1 METERIRTVCK
12 AMHNYGSSKMLY
24 EDILKQNPQLGSKLK
39 LSNLFAPQEFI
50 ITTLPQLIA
59 PTLAVLT
66 SLGITAVHLEGQ
78 ALSVRNVPLDM
89 PTEAV
94 QVSLQ
99 KQLQPQIIFVD
110 MFKPKQPNALHLG
123 VGKVYVTPE
132 AWTSP
137 TFASFRESITP
148 SDVLEPFIS
157 VPHDDSRSHLSPMY
171 MRLWKTFP
179 RKSKTSAR
187 QNARI
192 PIHAPPPKS
201 PPNFS
206 RSKRASA
213 SLSPAAQN
221 LTQMVQ
227 ELQKITANQFEL
239 MAERNQAL
247 HEKLATRV
255 DAVEAKIDSISLE
268 IESLN
273 ANLGQ
278 IVKILARHGQM
289 MESNNDS
296 VLTCFSKLNIQDN
309 HTAQPKQM
317 EDLPSTTS
325 QMETNLPLEPELLI
339 TAEIVVE
346 NENKRNRSNT
356 PKTQRK
362 ALAPPKSTPPKSN
375 VARPN
380 QSEKISPARTP
391 HMTNWPLTPT
401 PMGPEPPFML

>member
-1 METERIRTVCK
+1 
-12 AMHNYGSSKMLY
+12 MLY
-24 EDILKQNPQLGSKLK
+24 EDILKKNPQLGSKLK
-39 LSNLFAPQEFI
+39 LSNLFAPQEYI
-50 ITTLPQLIA
+50 ITTAPALIA
-59 PTLAVLT
+59 STLAALNV
-66 SLGITAVHLEGQ
+66 LGIAAVHLEGP

-89 PTEAV
+89 PTEAI

-99 KQLQPQIIFVD
+99 KQLQPQIIFLD

-137 TFASFRESITP
+137 TFAPFRESITP
-148 SDVLEPFIS
+148 SDIFEPFIS
-157 VPHDDSRSHLSPMY
+157 VQHDDSRSHLSPMY

-179 RKSKTSAR
+179 RKSKSTARPSAH
-187 QNARI
+187 I
-192 PIHAPPPKS
+192 PFRAPPPTS
-201 PPNFS
+201 PPNS
-206 RSKRASA
+206 TRSQRASA

-227 ELQKITANQFEL
+227 ELQKTTANQFEL

-255 DAVEAKIDSISLE
+255 DNLESKIDSISLE
-268 IESLN
+268 IDSLN

-296 VLTCFSKLNIQDN
+296 ILTCFSNLNIDSNRNPVQL
-309 HTAQPKQM
+309 KQM
-317 EDLPSTTS
+317 EAKLSSTTS
-325 QMETNLPLEPELLI
+325 QIEANAPLEPEMLI
-339 TAEIVVE
+339 TTEIVAA
-346 NENKRNRSNT
+346 NETNKRNRSTT

-362 ALAPPKSTPPKSN
+362 APAPPKSTPPKSN
-375 VARPN
+375 AAQSN

-391 HMTNWPLTPT
+391 PHMKNWPTT
-401 PMGPEPPFML
+401 PMGPNPAFIL